1 MIKKTPSINQSTHQ
15 STQKIIME
23 ENKYVEY
30 NDNEDG
36 PTYKEKH
43 LRYYA
48 YTIILGFALVLVCIA
63 FIIVLLIISL

>member
-1 MIKKTPSINQSTHQ
+1 
-15 STQKIIME
+15 ME